1 MDTDTNDLTVG
12 SIADD
17 LAREGLGGT
26 GTCWLGACD
35 GCHSYFPA
43 SRHAVVVPQTSILQH
58 DRYLV
63 KVDPSPLRPHAGN
76 HDMNLGQVHVM
87 S

>member
-1 MDTDTNDLTVG
+1 MTSRLEVQLM
-12 SIADD
+12 I
-17 LAREGLGGT
+17 
-26 GTCWLGACD
+26 WLGRDWDLLAW
-35 GCHSYFPA
+35 GLRRLPLLL
-43 SRHAVVVPQTSILQH
+43 SRFKHAVVVPQTSILQH

-76 HDMNLGQVHVM
+76 HDMNLGQVHVV